1 MCLFFYDMAII
12 QTLIDCV
19 EVCAEKGIE
28 NVILCP
34 GSRNAALIVA
44 FEQNPKIN
52 CFSISDER
60 AAAFVAMGM
69 ALESKKTVAIVC
81 TSGTAAL
88 NFIPAAAEAILQ
100 EIPLLILT
108 ADRPPEWI
116 NQYDGQTVFQNG
128 AFGQHVKRN
137 FALLPDYEKSD
148 VDWFANRVFNEAI
161 NLSQQPPLGPVQINI
176 PIREPFYPADNE
188 VVQSKTSVHIISNAL
203 IKKSIDEK
211 LAKDLVNE
219 IESSASVWIVVG
231 QQNDPELDI
240 ALAEI
245 KELPNVLIIGDVIS
259 NVESQIDSQ
268 DILFKQSLPD
278 FKPDLLITC
287 GKSLITKSLKL
298 FLRNSKVRNHWHVQE
313 SETIRDPYQSV
324 SELFN
329 INPVDFFN
337 SLHFTSDSF
346 QQKSES
352 LSQLIKHDQ
361 KIIDAL
367 RSKMQYL
374 TFSDIHC
381 VNTLLSITEK
391 NSVLHLGNS
400 LSVRY
405 VNLLKHKLN
414 AKSIIVECNRGTSGI
429 EGTLSTAVG
438 YAMSTNKKVYCLI
451 GDVSFQYDKNALWH
465 NYIPDNLKI
474 IVLNNS
480 GGNIFRMIPGPKS
493 QSAYKEFFETTQQ
506 HSARRIAEHYKVD
519 YLPIR
524 NISET
529 TEVSSFLKKAGCSII
544 EFFTEPEE
552 NERAFKE
559 LMNIKIS

>member
-1 MCLFFYDMAII
+1 
-12 QTLIDCV
+12 
-19 EVCAEKGIE
+19 
-28 NVILCP
+28 
-34 GSRNAALIVA
+34 
-44 FEQNPKIN
+44 
-52 CFSISDER
+52 DER

-161 NLSQQPPLGPVQINI
+161 NLSQQPPLGPVQVNI

-405 VNLLKHKLN
+405 VNLLKH
-414 AKSIIVECNRGTSGI
+414 
-429 EGTLSTAVG
+429 
-438 YAMSTNKKVYCLI
+438 
-451 GDVSFQYDKNALWH
+451 
-465 NYIPDNLKI
+465 
-474 IVLNNS
+474 
-480 GGNIFRMIPGPKS
+480 
-493 QSAYKEFFETTQQ
+493 
-506 HSARRIAEHYKVD
+506 
-519 YLPIR
+519 
-524 NISET
+524 
-529 TEVSSFLKKAGCSII
+529 
-544 EFFTEPEE
+544 
-552 NERAFKE
+552 
-559 LMNIKIS
+559 

>member
-1 MCLFFYDMAII
+1 MAII
-12 QTLIDCV
+12 QTLINCV

-60 AAAFVAMGM
+60 TAAFIAMGM
-69 ALESKKTVAIVC
+69 ALATKKTVAMVC

-108 ADRPPEWI
+108 TDRPPEWI

-137 FALLPDYEKSD
+137 FALLPDYEKPD
-148 VDWFANRVFNEAI
+148 VDWFANRIFNEAI

-176 PIREPFYPADNE
+176 PIREPFYPTDNE
-188 VVQSKTSVHIISNAL
+188 VVKSKQDVPIISNAF

-211 LAKDLVNE
+211 LAKELTNE
-219 IESSASVWIVVG
+219 IENSASVWIVVG
-231 QQNDPELDI
+231 QQNNMELDFV
-240 ALAEI
+240 LAAI
-245 KELPNVLIIGDVIS
+245 KKLPNVLIIGDVIS
-259 NVESQIDSQ
+259 NVGSNIDSQ
-268 DILFKQSLPD
+268 DILFKQQSLGP
-278 FKPDLLITC
+278 KPDLLITC

-298 FLRNSKVRNHWHVQE
+298 FLRNSKIHNHWHVQE

-324 SELFN
+324 SRLFN
-329 INPVDFFN
+329 INPVDFFS
-337 SLHFTSDSF
+337 SLHFKSNSF
-346 QQKSES
+346 RQKSERI
-352 LSQLIKHDQ
+352 SQLIKHDQ
-361 KIIDAL
+361 KIVDAL
-367 RSKMQYL
+367 KSNIQNL
-374 TFSDIHC
+374 TFSDMYC
-381 VNTLLSITEK
+381 VNTMLSLIGE

-414 AKSIIVECNRGTSGI
+414 SKNITVECNRGTSGI

-438 YAMSTNKKVYCLI
+438 YAMSTDKKVYCLT

-465 NYIPDNLKI
+465 NYIPNNLKI
-474 IVLNNS
+474 IILNNN
-480 GGNIFRMIPGPKS
+480 GGNIFRMIPGPKN
-493 QSAYKEFFETTQQ
+493 QAAYKEFFETNQQ
-506 HSARRIAEHYKVD
+506 HSALKIAEHYKID
-519 YLPIR
+519 YLPIS

-529 TEVSSFLKKAGCSII
+529 SEVSTFLENQGCSII

-552 NERAFKE
+552 NERTFKE
-559 LMNIKIS
+559 LMNTKVS

>member
-1 MCLFFYDMAII
+1 MAII

-19 EVCAEKGIE
+19 EVCAEKGIK

-44 FEQNPKIN
+44 FEQNPEIK

-60 AAAFVAMGM
+60 AAAFIAMGI
-69 ALESKKTVAIVC
+69 ALATKKTVAIVC

-116 NQYDGQTVFQNG
+116 NQYDGQTVFQND

-137 FALLPDYEKSD
+137 FALLPDYEKPD
-148 VDWFANRVFNEAI
+148 VDWFANRIFNEAI

-176 PIREPFYPADNE
+176 PIREPFYPTDNE
-188 VVQSKTSVHIISNAL
+188 VVKSKQDVHIISNAL

-211 LAKDLVNE
+211 SEKNLVTE
-219 IESSASVWIVVG
+219 IESSAAVWIVVG
-231 QQNDPELDI
+231 QQNDIELDFAFAAI
-240 ALAEI
+240 R
-245 KELPNVLIIGDVIS
+245 KLPNVLIIGDVIS
-259 NVESQIDSQ
+259 NVGSDIDSQ
-268 DILFKQSLPD
+268 DILFNHQG
-278 FKPDLLITC
+278 FGAKPDLLITC

-298 FLRNSKVRNHWHVQE
+298 FLRKSKVRNHWHVQE

-324 SELFN
+324 SKLFN
-329 INPVDFFN
+329 INPIDFFN
-337 SLHFTSDSF
+337 SLRFASNSF

-352 LSQLIKHDQ
+352 TTQLLKHDQ
-361 KIIDAL
+361 RIVDAL
-367 RSKMQYL
+367 KSKVQNL
-374 TFSDIHC
+374 TFSDIYC
-381 VNTLLSITEK
+381 VNAIVSSIEE

-405 VNLLKHKLN
+405 VNLLKHQLN
-414 AKSIIVECNRGTSGI
+414 SKNILVECNRGTSGI
-429 EGTLSTAVG
+429 EGSLSTAVG
-438 YAMSTNKKVYCLI
+438 YAMSTDKMVYCLI

-465 NYIPDNLKI
+465 NYVPNNLKI
-474 IVLNNS
+474 IILNNS

-493 QSAYKEFFETTQQ
+493 QSAYKEFFETEQL
-506 HSARRIAEHYKVD
+506 HSAKKIAEHYKVH
-519 YLPIR
+519 YLTVR
-524 NISET
+524 NISEIS
-529 TEVSSFLKKAGCSII
+529 VVGAFLENKGCSII
-544 EFFTEPEE
+544 EFFTSPKE
-552 NERAFKE
+552 NERTFKE
-559 LMNIKIS
+559 LMNIQVS